1 MAVDVSTAS
10 YETGRRALELALDG
24 GGSVEEIASLLAQEA
39 EEHENSSSLDPIGGV
54 FDEPV
59 SCDHHTALEVAAS
72 AGDMDAVERL
82 LEAGADPDA
91 QVHEMGITALEAAA
105 GQGQLVVVRK
115 LLETGADADHC
126 GSRSDSTPLIAA
138 ARAGDIEICEAL
150 VQGGANVTIWKR
162 FSIFRGYSAIQAA
175 VQTSNM
181 ALLELLLRPVE
192 DAAKVFDPEALK
204 VAMAECRHEDSR
216 RLLRLDNFAETSRES
231 MNSALAAAAGAG
243 NMLALQRLLDAGADI
258 TDEAYSNLGFGV
270 NTIKAAAS
278 EGQLEA
284 MVRLLQVASERN
296 DLPADAVTKALQPA
310 VDTGDLAL
318 IEPLLQAG
326 ADATEIDIRR
336 AAAAGCLDVV
346 ASMLQSGAPIECD
359 YRWNHGEMGNSSA
372 LQQAAQHGQEAV
384 VDFLLAKGA
393 NVKYTMNRP
402 YEMCGVTAVQMAVAG
417 GHLAV
422 TRRLIEAG
430 ANVNESCREADSP
443 LQAAV
448 RGGDTAMLELLLAAG
463 AVVDVEGFYGEGYH
477 SKTALSVAAETSNPD
492 LVARLLSI
500 MPLDDARQAAPL
512 ALRKA
517 AENHN
522 ADIARQL
529 LQLHPDVNAVLGHIT
544 LLQWAA
550 ASGSLEIAEMLL
562 AEGADANLNPSEGL
576 QQTALQ
582 SSSERGDLAAVKLLL
597 DAGAET
603 NVTGST
609 APPLLLAVRGGHVE
623 VFEHLLAAGADLHAT
638 AYRGQTV
645 LEAAEESGDAETQDR
660 VRAALDA
667 RPPPQVDQPPDRGT
681 GPLCER
687 CRTAPLN
694 DAFWGAHGF
703 ELHPSLTALRASA
716 VAGCPFCCFL
726 WKRLGLTSISIPQP
740 SPVTLSEQVY
750 IRTTMDCH
758 VEEPFPEDEGEAQ
771 KLRIEFHYW
780 MSSTGEVSTRAVLHL
795 LKQWAQ
801 IGCGVLTSK

>member
-1 MAVDVSTAS
+1 MAVDVSAAS
-10 YETGRRALELALDG
+10 YESGRRALELAVDG

-39 EEHENSSSLDPIGGV
+39 EEHRHSSSLDPTDDV
-54 FDEPV
+54 LDEPV
-59 SCDHHTALEVAAS
+59 SCDHHTALEIAAS
-72 AGDMDAVERL
+72 AGDMDVVERL

-91 QVHEMGITALEAAA
+91 PVHEMGISALEAAA
-105 GQGQLVVVRK
+105 MQGQLAIVQK
-115 LLETGADADHC
+115 LLERGADADHC
-126 GSRSDSTPLIAA
+126 GRRSDSTPLIAA

-175 VQTSNM
+175 VDNM
-181 ALLELLLRPVE
+181 TLLELLLRPVE
-192 DAAKVFDPEALK
+192 DAARNFDPEALK

-216 RLLRLDNFAETSRES
+216 RLLRLHNFTETSRES
-231 MNSALAAAAGAG
+231 MNSALAGAAGAG
-243 NMLALQRLLDAGADI
+243 NMPALQRLLDAGAEI
-258 TDEAYSNLGFGV
+258 TNKAYSNLGFGV
-270 NTIKAAAS
+270 NTIEAAAS

-284 MVRLLQVASERN
+284 MTRLLEVASERN

-310 VDTGDLAL
+310 VDAGDIAL
-318 IEPLLQAG
+318 LEPLLEAG

-346 ASMLQSGAPIECD
+346 AFMLHSGAPIEVN

-372 LQQAAQHGQEAV
+372 LQQAAQHGHEAV

-402 YEMCGVTAVQMAVAG
+402 YEMCGVSAVQMAVAG

-430 ANVNESCREADSP
+430 ANVNQSCREADSP

-448 RGGDTAMLELLLAAG
+448 RGGDTAMLDLLLAAG
-463 AVVDVEGFYGEGYH
+463 AVVDVEGFYGGGKH

-492 LVARLLSI
+492 VVARLLSI
-500 MPLDDARQAAPL
+500 MPLDDARKAAPL
-512 ALRKA
+512 ALRMA

-529 LQLHPDVNAVLGHIT
+529 LQLQLDINDVVGRIT
-544 LLQWAA
+544 FVQWAA
-550 ASGSLEIAEMLL
+550 ASGSLEILEMLL

-582 SSSERGDLAAVKLLL
+582 SASERGDLAAVKLLL

-623 VFEHLLAAGADLHAT
+623 IFERLLAAGADIHAT
-638 AYRGQTV
+638 AYRGQTM
-645 LEAAEESGDAETQDR
+645 LEAAEESGDADTQDR
-660 VRAALDA
+660 VRAALDS

-694 DAFWGAHGF
+694 DAFWGSGHM
-703 ELHPSLTALRASA
+703 ELHPSVAALRASA
-716 VAGCPFCCFL
+716 VGGCPFCCFL
-726 WKRLGLTSISIPQP
+726 WKRLGLTSNFIPQP
-740 SPVTLSEQVY
+740 SPVKIWEDSY
-750 IRTTMDCH
+750 ARSGMKCY
-758 VEEPFPEDEGEAQ
+758 VEEPFPESGGEAQ
-771 KLRIEFHYW
+771 KLSTAFHYW
-780 MSSTGEVSTRAVLHL
+780 MSSTGEV
-795 LKQWAQ
+795 
-801 IGCGVLTSK
+801 